1 MLEKDGWPMKK
12 CGRCSKP
19 AVLHITEIR
28 EGDVQALHL
37 CESCAKDYL
46 SSSSPE
52 PTSTPEATSA
62 SNPSQVSEEASE
74 ADEQTCPNCGISFK
88 EFRSQGRLG
97 CAHDYVAFQD
107 ELLPLLE
114 NIHGEVQHVG
124 KVPKRAPD
132 ASQHQFR
139 LVKLRNRLRTAIDD
153 ELYEEA
159 ARLRDEIQQ
168 LERQLGLKQPE

>member
-1 MLEKDGWPMKK
+1 MKK

-46 SSSSPE
+46 NTSPTESPAPAETVKGSLSSEVPD
-52 PTSTPEATSA
+52 
-62 SNPSQVSEEASE
+62 E
-74 ADEQTCPNCGISFK
+74 ADDKTCPNCGISFK
-88 EFRSQGRLG
+88 EFRAQGRLG
-97 CAHDYVAFQD
+97 CAHDYVVFQE

-114 NIHGEVQHVG
+114 NIHGETQHVG

-132 ASQHQFR
+132 ASQRQFR
-139 LVKLRNRLRTAIDD
+139 LVKLKSRLRAAVEE

-159 ARLRDEIQQ
+159 ARLRDEIAT
-168 LERQLGLKQPE
+168 LETQLGTAAAE